1 MWTTS
6 LSFQFHSR
14 PITLHFLFICNTMF
28 DAIHTDTISSLRN
41 SESCPEKY
49 AAQNSPLIAAASFE
63 PLSSAEAPQSP
74 HSIPPLRP
82 PAAPHGGRPPP
93 LARLRQPSRHRH
105 RE

>member
-14 PITLHFLFICNTMF
+14 PRPLHFLFSCNTMF

-41 SESCPEKY
+41 SESCSENY

-63 PLSSAEAPQSP
+63 PLSSVEPPQSP
-74 HSIPPLRP
+74 QHSIPHLLP
-82 PAAPHGGRPPP
+82 PAATHKGRLPP
-93 LARLRQPSRHRH
+93 LARLRQPTRHRQ
-105 RE
+105 

>member
-41 SESCPEKY
+41 SESCPETY
-49 AAQNSPLIAAASFE
+49 EAQNLPLIAAVSFE
-63 PLSSAEAPQSP
+63 TLSSAEPLQSP
-74 HSIPPLRP
+74 RHSIPHLLP
-82 PAAPHGGRPPP
+82 PAARHRGRIPP
-93 LARLRQPSRHRH
+93 LARLRQP
-105 RE
+105 